1 MINSDTVA
9 KNLKNKR
16 VWRRL
21 IYIALFAIAFNIV
34 EIILWALLAV
44 QFLAQLFSG
53 KPIERATV
61 FGQNLASFAYQ
72 IICFLTF
79 RTDET
84 PWPFTPWP
92 EGPPADLTPAED
104 FSIEPTEKSSAK
116 RTEKSATGGT
126 RKRAQAAKAKSTT
139 TAEDTSI

>member
-9 KNLKNKR
+9 KNLKNKQ

-21 IYIALFAIAFNIV
+21 IYIALFVIAFNIV
-34 EIILWALLAV
+34 ELILWALLAV
-44 QFLAQLFSG
+44 QFLAQLLSG

-72 IICFLTF
+72 IVCFLTF

-104 FSIEPTEKSSAK
+104 FSIEPTEKSSAE
-116 RTEKSATGGT
+116 REEKLAIDEA
-126 RKRAQAAKAKSTT
+126 RKRAKAARTKSM
-139 TAEDTSI
+139 TADDNNSI